1 MAGALRGGSR
11 VQAKPP
17 AKAPPKAARPAA
29 ARPARRNAAQAREA
43 QGLSPKLAL
52 IGAVL
57 VLALALGVTL
67 ATGHRGTY
75 LWVIEDANGMSA
87 AYFYPPNGAQ
97 GRCLECGAATPAC
110 EEIAPLEPSKGK
122 TYRTCVDHDQAEP
135 CSDSRS
141 SSSSSALAMLWRRTP
156 SRWHIARIIEI
167 SHSSK
172 SIISCISIPTI
183 SDTAGFGTFRIML
196 LPCPSADATAIERR
210 SVPGESRPD
219 R

>member
-1 MAGALRGGSR
+1 VSHKWAPSRRPINGTEVHASPRNRWQCLGSGSETLDAACHDSIYCSQSRLDTLVGIEQYPVDMSPDVGYDPFDRCWETRALTAGPGRREIDVRGPGACGR
-11 VQAKPP
+11 VGPHV
-17 AKAPPKAARPAA
+17 AAIVARRAAHRPAM
-29 ARPARRNAAQAREA
+29 
-43 QGLSPKLAL
+43 
-52 IGAVL
+52 
-57 VLALALGVTL
+57 LG
-67 ATGHRGTY
+67 
-75 LWVIEDANGMSA
+75 
-87 AYFYPPNGAQ
+87 
-97 GRCLECGAATPAC
+97 
-110 EEIAPLEPSKGK
+110 
-122 TYRTCVDHDQAEP
+122 
-135 CSDSRS
+135 
-141 SSSSSALAMLWRRTP
+141 RRTP